1 MLKKEWQA
9 ILKNKFFIVII
20 IALMTIPALYNLIF
34 LSSMWDPYGKISD
47 LPVAVVNQDQSA
59 EINGKSVNLGKDL
72 ADEMAKG
79 NDLDYHFVSDSTA
92 QKGLKDE
99 TYFMEIKIPSDFSK
113 NAGSLVSDKP
123 TTSTIHY
130 QTSKGHNFIASKMSD
145 SAMEKLKEKVSKNIT
160 ETYTKTIFE
169 NLTTLA
175 SGVTKAADG
184 SDQLV
189 DGSQTLKS
197 GSSEI
202 SSNLDKLATS
212 SLTFKDGADT
222 LNVGLGQYMAG
233 VSTLK
238 DGSADL
244 SQAVMKYTDGAA
256 QLANGTN
263 QLATGTAS
271 LAAGVDKLSSSN
283 DNVQQLV
290 AGSAALSDG
299 LQKMSDGISIPDL
312 TVLKT
317 NLLELQSGIK
327 EYNNIV
333 QNSPISGMI
342 ANDVKTIEQSLA
354 DMQAEQVTNLK
365 TLRETNAYK
374 SHPEEQATLEG
385 LVSPSPT
392 LVKNITA
399 AVTDLQNKFEMME
412 AQITQGSVKIYAGS
426 EKLLPIAS
434 GTCDKLTGGLTGIKS
449 NIDNGLKPGAI
460 KLNAGLNQLQSG
472 LVDGASQLSAG
483 ANKLNQSTAQL
494 NTGAQTLIGNN
505 TQLNAGSSKLATGAA
520 QLTQNS
526 PKLLDGSAQLASGAA
541 QISDGSGK
549 LASGSNTLTSGIGTL
564 TAGATTL
571 NTGLTDAKT
580 KLAENAT
587 AETNAKKIASPLNI
601 THQDKDNSPENG
613 VGMAPYMISVAL
625 FVGAVATNMIISGTL
640 SGESPKSRRDYLLAR
655 IGVNGLIGLGEGVLV
670 YLAVHL
676 LGLSANHE
684 LAMFGFTVLVAVC
697 FMFIVTF
704 FNTWLG
710 KPGAFLMLILLLL
723 QLGASAGTYPL
734 ALTSNFFQKLNPWMP
749 MTYAV
754 KGFRQVI
761 SLTGQIGQET
771 GILLAITVVCFILLS
786 FVGYRKAKA

>member
-72 ADEMAKG
+72 ADEMAMG

-123 TTSTIHY
+123 TSSTIHY
-130 QTSKGHNFIASKMSD
+130 QTSKGHNFIASRMSD

-197 GSSEI
+197 GSSDI

-222 LNVGLGQYMAG
+222 LNVGIGQYMAG

-238 DGSADL
+238 DGSASL
-244 SQAVMKYTDGAA
+244 SQAVTQYTDGAA

-271 LAAGVDKLSSSN
+271 LAAGVSQLSNSN
-283 DNVQQLV
+283 PKIQELLD
-290 AGSAALSDG
+290 GSAALSKG
-299 LQKMSDGISIPDL
+299 LQKMSGSISVPDL
-312 TVLKT
+312 SDLKT
-317 NLLELQSGIK
+317 GLANLQNEINTIQNANLPASLTTDLAYLNTALGTLET
-327 EYNNIV
+327 
-333 QNSPISGMI
+333 
-342 ANDVKTIEQSLA
+342 D
-354 DMQAEQVTNLK
+354 QATKLK
-365 TLRETNAYK
+365 ALRATNAYK

-385 LVSPSPT
+385 LVSPSPS
-392 LVKNITA
+392 LVKNIKDA
-399 AVTDLQNKFEMME
+399 ATDLQI
-412 AQITQGSVKIYAGS
+412 QISSLSIHLGTISAISGKVLPGANVAIDRLTGSLTIIKTGVDG
-426 EKLLPIAS
+426 KLLPGAN
-434 GTCDKLTGGLTGIKS
+434 LVNVGLTK
-449 NIDNGLKPGAI
+449 
-460 KLNAGLNQLQSG
+460 
-472 LVDGASQLSAG
+472 LVDGVNSASDG
-483 ANKLNQSTAQL
+483 ANKLNQSTAQI

-526 PKLLDGSAQLASGAA
+526 PKLLDGSAQLASGAS

-587 AETNAKKIASPLNI
+587 AEANAKKIASPLNI
-601 THQDKDNSPENG
+601 THQDKDNSPKNG

>member
-79 NDLDYHFVSDSTA
+79 NDLDYHFVSDSMA

-123 TTSTIHY
+123 TSSTIHY

-197 GSSEI
+197 GSSDI

-238 DGSADL
+238 DGSASL
-244 SQAVMKYTDGAA
+244 SQAVTQYTDGAA

-271 LAAGVDKLSSSN
+271 LAAGVSQLSNSN
-283 DNVQQLV
+283 PKIQELLD
-290 AGSAALSDG
+290 GSAALSKG
-299 LQKMSDGISIPDL
+299 LQKMSGSISVPDL
-312 TVLKT
+312 SDLKT
-317 NLLELQSGIK
+317 GLANLQNEINTIQNANLPASLTTDLAYLNTALGTLET
-327 EYNNIV
+327 
-333 QNSPISGMI
+333 
-342 ANDVKTIEQSLA
+342 D
-354 DMQAEQVTNLK
+354 QATKLK
-365 TLRETNAYK
+365 ALRATNAYK

-385 LVSPSPT
+385 LVSPSPS
-392 LVKNITA
+392 LVKNIKDA
-399 AVTDLQNKFEMME
+399 ATDLQI
-412 AQITQGSVKIYAGS
+412 QISSLSIHLGTISAISGKVLPGANVAIDRLTGSLTIIKTGVDG
-426 EKLLPIAS
+426 KLLPGANLVN
-434 GTCDKLTGGLTGIKS
+434 DGLTKFV
-449 NIDNGLKPGAI
+449 
-460 KLNAGLNQLQSG
+460 AGVNS
-472 LVDGASQLSAG
+472 ASDG
-483 ANKLNQSTAQL
+483 ANKLNQSTAQI

-587 AETNAKKIASPLNI
+587 AEANAKKIASPLNI
-601 THQDKDNSPENG
+601 THQDKDNSPKNG

>member
-9 ILKNKFFIVII
+9 IRKNKFFIVII

-123 TTSTIHY
+123 TSSTIHY

-184 SDQLV
+184 SNQLV

-233 VSTLK
+233 VSTVK

-256 QLANGTN
+256 QIANGTN

-271 LAAGVDKLSSSN
+271 LAAGVSQLSNSN
-283 DNVQQLV
+283 DNVQKLLD
-290 AGSAALSDG
+290 GSAALSEGIGDI
-299 LQKMSDGISIPDL
+299 SAGISIPNL
-312 TVLKT
+312 SGLKT
-317 NLLELQSGIK
+317 GIASLQNEINSVELAKI
-327 EYNNIV
+327 
-333 QNSPISGMI
+333 P
-342 ANDVKTIEQSLA
+342 ASLTTDLA
-354 DMQAEQVTNLK
+354 YLNTAIDTLK
-365 TLRETNAYK
+365 TDQEKNLATLKDTEAYK
-374 SHPEEQATLEG
+374 SHPEEQATLES
-385 LVSPSPT
+385 LMSPSPS
-392 LVKNITA
+392 LVKNIKDTA
-399 AVTDLQNKFEMME
+399 TDIQ
-412 AQITQGSVKIYAGS
+412 AQITSLSTHLGTISAISAKA
-426 EKLLPIAS
+426 LPGANVAI
-434 GTCDKLTGGLTGIKS
+434 DGLTGIKTGVDS
-449 NIDNGLKPGAI
+449 KLQPGAI
-460 KLNAGLNQLQSG
+460 QLNAGLTQLQSG
-472 LVDGASQLSAG
+472 LVDGASQLSDG

-494 NTGAQTLIGNN
+494 NTGAQTLVSKNAA
-505 TQLNAGSSKLATGAA
+505 LNAGSSKLATGAA

-541 QISDGSGK
+541 QITDGSGK
-549 LASGSNTLTSGIGTL
+549 LANGSNTLTSGIGTL

-587 AETNAKKIASPLNI
+587 AELNAKKIASPLNI

>member
-1 MLKKEWQA
+1 MSGSISVPDL
-9 ILKNKFFIVII
+9 
-20 IALMTIPALYNLIF
+20 
-34 LSSMWDPYGKISD
+34 SD
-47 LPVAVVNQDQSA
+47 LKTGLANLQN
-59 EINGKSVNLGKDL
+59 EINTIQNANLPASLTTDL
-72 ADEMAKG
+72 AYL
-79 NDLDYHFVSDSTA
+79 NTA
-92 QKGLKDE
+92 LGTLE
-99 TYFMEIKIPSDFSK
+99 TDQ
-113 NAGSLVSDKP
+113 A
-123 TTSTIHY
+123 T
-130 QTSKGHNFIASKMSD
+130 
-145 SAMEKLKEKVSKNIT
+145 KLK
-160 ETYTKTIFE
+160 
-169 NLTTLA
+169 
-175 SGVTKAADG
+175 
-184 SDQLV
+184 
-189 DGSQTLKS
+189 
-197 GSSEI
+197 
-202 SSNLDKLATS
+202 
-212 SLTFKDGADT
+212 
-222 LNVGLGQYMAG
+222 
-233 VSTLK
+233 
-238 DGSADL
+238 
-244 SQAVMKYTDGAA
+244 
-256 QLANGTN
+256 
-263 QLATGTAS
+263 
-271 LAAGVDKLSSSN
+271 
-283 DNVQQLV
+283 
-290 AGSAALSDG
+290 ALR
-299 LQKMSDGISIPDL
+299 
-312 TVLKT
+312 
-317 NLLELQSGIK
+317 
-327 EYNNIV
+327 
-333 QNSPISGMI
+333 
-342 ANDVKTIEQSLA
+342 A
-354 DMQAEQVTNLK
+354 
-365 TLRETNAYK
+365 TNAYK

-385 LVSPSPT
+385 LVSPSPS
-392 LVKNITA
+392 LVKNIKDA
-399 AVTDLQNKFEMME
+399 ATDLQI
-412 AQITQGSVKIYAGS
+412 QISSLSIHLGTISAISGKVLPGANVAIDRLTGSLTIIKTGVDG
-426 EKLLPIAS
+426 KLLPGAN
-434 GTCDKLTGGLTGIKS
+434 LVNVGLTK
-449 NIDNGLKPGAI
+449 
-460 KLNAGLNQLQSG
+460 
-472 LVDGASQLSAG
+472 LVDGVNSASDG
-483 ANKLNQSTAQL
+483 ANKLNQSTAQI

-526 PKLLDGSAQLASGAA
+526 PKLLDGSAQLASGAS

-587 AETNAKKIASPLNI
+587 AEANAKKIASPLNI
-601 THQDKDNSPENG
+601 THQDKDNSPKNG

>member
-47 LPVAVVNQDQSA
+47 LPVAVVNQDQPA

-79 NDLDYHFVSDSTA
+79 NDLDYHFVSDNTA

-123 TTSTIHY
+123 TSSTIHY

-233 VSTLK
+233 VSTVK

-271 LAAGVDKLSSSN
+271 LAAGVSQLSNSN
-283 DNVQQLV
+283 PRIQELLD
-290 AGSAALSDG
+290 GSAALSKGIEDI
-299 LQKMSDGISIPDL
+299 SDGISIPDL
-312 TVLKT
+312 SGLKRG
-317 NLLELQSGIK
+317 LSQLQGNI
-327 EYNNIV
+327 EAYNDSV
-333 QNSPISGMI
+333 QNGKIPDEVMTDFI
-342 ANDVKTIEQSLA
+342 TIEQ
-354 DMQAEQVTNLK
+354 NLV
-365 TLRETNAYK
+365 AA
-374 SHPEEQATLEG
+374 SEEQATKLAQLKQTQAYISNPSEQKQLEE
-385 LVSPSPT
+385 LVGTSTS
-392 LVKNITA
+392 LSSIKQ
-399 AVTDLQNKFEMME
+399 AVADLQVQLQNMQNQNK
-412 AQITQGSVKIYAGS
+412 GVVGKINA
-426 EKLLPIAS
+426 AS
-434 GTCDKLTGGLTGIKS
+434 GQLLSGVNVAIDGLTGIKTGV
-449 NIDNGLKPGAI
+449 DNNLQPGAI
-460 KLNAGLNQLQSG
+460 QLNAGLTQLQSG

-483 ANKLNQSTAQL
+483 ANKINQSTTQL
-494 NTGAQTLIGNN
+494 NTGAQTLVSKNVE
-505 TQLNAGSSKLATGAA
+505 LNAGSSKLATGAA

-564 TAGATTL
+564 ASGAITL

-580 KLAENAT
+580 KLAENTT
-587 AETNAKKIASPLNI
+587 AEANAKKIASPLNI
-601 THQDKDNSPENG
+601 THQDKDNSPKNG

-640 SGESPKSRRDYLLAR
+640 SGASPKSRRDYLFAR

>member
-1 MLKKEWQA
+1 ELVMLKKEWQA

-79 NDLDYHFVSDSTA
+79 NDLDYHFVSDSMA

-123 TTSTIHY
+123 TSSTIHY

-197 GSSEI
+197 GSSDI

-222 LNVGLGQYMAG
+222 LNVGIGQYMAG

-238 DGSADL
+238 DGSASL
-244 SQAVMKYTDGAA
+244 SQAVTQYTDGAA

-271 LAAGVDKLSSSN
+271 LAAGVSQLSNSN
-283 DNVQQLV
+283 PKIQELLD
-290 AGSAALSDG
+290 GSAALSKG
-299 LQKMSDGISIPDL
+299 LQKMSGSISVPDL
-312 TVLKT
+312 SDLKT
-317 NLLELQSGIK
+317 GLANLQNEINTIQNANLPASLTTDLAYLNTALGTLET
-327 EYNNIV
+327 
-333 QNSPISGMI
+333 
-342 ANDVKTIEQSLA
+342 D
-354 DMQAEQVTNLK
+354 QATKLK
-365 TLRETNAYK
+365 ALRATNAYK

-385 LVSPSPT
+385 LVSPSPS
-392 LVKNITA
+392 LVKNIKDA
-399 AVTDLQNKFEMME
+399 ATDLQI
-412 AQITQGSVKIYAGS
+412 QISSLSIHLGTISAISGKVLPGANVAIDRLTGSLTIIKTGVDG
-426 EKLLPIAS
+426 KLLPGAN
-434 GTCDKLTGGLTGIKS
+434 LVNVGLTK
-449 NIDNGLKPGAI
+449 
-460 KLNAGLNQLQSG
+460 
-472 LVDGASQLSAG
+472 LVDGVNSASDG
-483 ANKLNQSTAQL
+483 ANKLNQSTAQI

-541 QISDGSGK
+541 QISGGSGR

-587 AETNAKKIASPLNI
+587 AEANAKKIASPLNI
-601 THQDKDNSPENG
+601 THQDKDNSPKNG

-734 ALTSNFFQKLNPWMP
+734 ALTSNFFQRLNPWMP